1 MQIALITV
9 LIGLALLAAGRK
21 LFWLFVGVV
30 GFSLGYNLGTQFAA
44 TYLHGGGQT
53 AVLVFAAVLAV
64 AGALLAVF
72 VEKLAVSAAGFL
84 FGGYLAIQAIGHP
97 EAGMNLPLIVLFVA
111 GGIIGALLVALVF
124 NWALIIL
131 TSLAG
136 SFMIFSDLPVR
147 NALATVLFIALTVVG
162 MAIQLGLARHWKR
175 LS

>member
-1 MQIALITV
+1 MQMALITV

-30 GFSLGYNLGTQFAA
+30 GFALGYNLGMQVSTQ
-44 TYLHGGGQT
+44 YLHGGGQT
-53 AVLVFAAVLAV
+53 AVLVFAGALAV

-97 EAGMNLPLIVLFVA
+97 EAGINLPLLALFVA
-111 GGIIGALLVALVF
+111 GGIVGALLVALVF

-131 TSLAG
+131 TSLTG
-136 SFMIFSDLPVR
+136 SLMVLSDLPVR
-147 NALATVLFIALTVVG
+147 NTLGTVLFIALAVVG
-162 MAIQLGLARHWKR
+162 MAIQLGLTRHIKR
-175 LS
+175 LG